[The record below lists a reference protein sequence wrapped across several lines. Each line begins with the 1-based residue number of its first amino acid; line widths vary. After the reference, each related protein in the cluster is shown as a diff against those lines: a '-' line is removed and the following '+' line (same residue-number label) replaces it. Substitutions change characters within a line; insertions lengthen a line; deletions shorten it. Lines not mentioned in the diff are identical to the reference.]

1 MGKDGSNIVDVY
13 IPWFIHEP
21 EEGRVG
27 FDSLRKFLDLAVGEL
42 TAVWRVV
49 VTEIRGLVYL
59 NGVCL
64 EHHEPDRTPNI
75 GRDGIYCVLPC

>member
-42 TAVWRVV
+42 TAV
-49 VTEIRGLVYL
+49 
-59 NGVCL
+59 
-64 EHHEPDRTPNI
+64 
-75 GRDGIYCVLPC
+75 